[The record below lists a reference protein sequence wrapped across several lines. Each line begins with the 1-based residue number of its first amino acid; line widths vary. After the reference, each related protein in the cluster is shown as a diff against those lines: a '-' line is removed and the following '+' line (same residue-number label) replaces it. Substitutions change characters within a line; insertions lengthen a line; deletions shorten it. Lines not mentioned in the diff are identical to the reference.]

1 MAGPGRGGAEKLRS
15 TRRAPDGALWVG
27 RGQGSPPENVER
39 GGERRSS
46 QLHRDENRG
55 DRERASL
62 ENDAGASRERRS
74 RAGDP
79 PLRHRHAQTSLER
92 DPGLLLGLRALSGRG
107 SARGG
112 ADHLPQSLSKKK
124 GWMKT
129 TGLGLPA
136 CRFLAAG
143 LIRCPRKSA
152 TPGERNSWNHWKKVG
167 RVKKSRSFQ
176 KKTFLR
182 KLFLFR
188 NAE

>member
-39 GGERRSS
+39 GGERSSS

-92 DPGLLLGLRALSGRG
+92 DSGLLLGLRALSGGR

-112 ADHLPQSLSKKK
+112 ADHLPQSLSRKKK
-124 GWMKT
+124 ANRKT
-129 TGLGLPA
+129 TGLGPRARRL
-136 CRFLAAG
+136 LAAG
-143 LIRCPRKSA
+143 LIRCPGKSA
-152 TPGERNSWNHWKKVG
+152 TPGE
-167 RVKKSRSFQ
+167 
-176 KKTFLR
+176 
-182 KLFLFR
+182 
-188 NAE
+188 

>member
-15 TRRAPDGALWVG
+15 TRRTPDGALWVG

-39 GGERRSS
+39 GGERSSS

-79 PLRHRHAQTSLER
+79 PLRHRHAQASLER
-92 DPGLLLGLRALSGRG
+92 DSGLLLGLRALSGGR

-124 GWMKT
+124 KANRR
-129 TGLGLPA
+129 LPA
-136 CRFLAAG
+136 RGRGRAG
-143 LIRCPRKSA
+143 F
-152 TPGERNSWNHWKKVG
+152 W
-167 RVKKSRSFQ
+167 
-176 KKTFLR
+176 LR
-182 KLFLFR
+182 
-188 NAE
+188 A